1 MRRRMQCPLFV
12 LAMALLLSRALVAAM
27 PYIHTCSPLAR

>member
-1 MRRRMQCPLFV
+1 MNNKTISRL
-12 LAMALLLSRALVAAM
+12 LAAAMALLLSRALVAAM